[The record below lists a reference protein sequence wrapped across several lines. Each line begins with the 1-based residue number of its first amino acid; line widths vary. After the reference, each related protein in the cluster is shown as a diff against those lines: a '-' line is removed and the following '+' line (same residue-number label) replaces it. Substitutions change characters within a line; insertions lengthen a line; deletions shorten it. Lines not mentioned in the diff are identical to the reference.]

1 MDSQVRGVIG
11 FFRSLLNPYNE
22 YALRTALSQ
31 LWSCPADLIER
42 ACHEISEVGP
52 LVARGNL
59 SEFLPLTPWLNVLSL
74 FVDRTKEKPRKL
86 LEDFC
91 KKQNLH
97 SEPLTCLLESAV
109 FSSDLEGFL
118 NNLLLGEETDVK
130 RSIKKSYPS
139 GAVRLMTLHGSKG
152 LEFPV
157 VFLCGITQTKI
168 PLQSERYVTDIQ
180 EERRL
185 FFVGMTRA
193 KEELLLLAPGAPSFF
208 LDELPRNS
216 CVSIERVVD
225 KKRQNVQQLSLF

>member
-1 MDSQVRGVIG
+1 M
-11 FFRSLLNPYNE
+11 
-22 YALRTALSQ
+22 
-31 LWSCPADLIER
+31 
-42 ACHEISEVGP
+42 
-52 LVARGNL
+52 ARGNL